1 MERAQSLNSAPCST
15 APCSRPVCPPL
26 PMPRQ
31 QPTPRLSQ
39 AALRASLPLSSADN
53 LESEEILH
61 LNASLRQAVIVALML
76 SVGGLST
83 SCNRKPSGN
92 DIAATVD
99 GQKIYRADLEKYF
112 ERQIAGSNQPLSD
125 EQATSMRL
133 SILRELIENEILMN
147 REEKLGLLATDEEID
162 RKLNEIKSPYTAE
175 VFAQRLQERKISV
188 EDFKRDIRRAL
199 TADKVLHKEVT
210 SKINVT
216 QDDIAAYYNQHKAE
230 FNLIE
235 ARYHLAH
242 IMVTTSPAPQGQ
254 ESGNK
259 AHNEAEARKKIQ
271 TALTALETGDDFAS
285 LAMTFSEDTSTAANG
300 GDIGIVPES
309 ALKQTDTLT
318 RESVLK
324 LKPGQYTPIIPLAS
338 PNKQIAAF
346 QIVKLLALEPAGQRQ
361 LSDPRVEQEI
371 RSQLQDHREQLLKA
385 AYYEV
390 MRDQAKV
397 ENYYAQ
403 QVLEN
408 TGVTH

>member
-1 MERAQSLNSAPCST
+1 LKRRGILQLNPG
-15 APCSRPVCPPL
+15 
-26 PMPRQ
+26 
-31 QPTPRLSQ
+31 
-39 AALRASLPLSSADN
+39 
-53 LESEEILH
+53 
-61 LNASLRQAVIVALML
+61 LRQAFIVSLAFA
-76 SVGGLST
+76 VGLST
-83 SCNRKPSGN
+83 ACNRKPSGN
-92 DIAATVD
+92 DIAAAVD

-112 ERQIAGSNQPLSD
+112 DRQIAGSNQPLSD

-133 SILRELIENEILMN
+133 SILRELIENEILMH
-147 REEKLGLLATDEEID
+147 RAEKLGLLATDEEVD
-162 RKLNEIKSPYTAE
+162 RKLTEIKSPYTGE
-175 VFAQRLQERKISV
+175 VFAQRLQERKTSV

-216 QDDIAAYYNQHKAE
+216 QEDIVAYYNQHRSE

-235 ARYHLAH
+235 SRYHLAH
-242 IMVTTSPAPQGQ
+242 IIVTTSPAPQRQ
-254 ESGNK
+254 DSGNK

-271 TALTALETGDDFAS
+271 AALSALETGDDFAS

-309 ALKQTDTLT
+309 ALKQTDPLT

-324 LKPGQYTPIIPLAS
+324 LKPGQYTPIIPLAN

-346 QIVKLLALEPAGQRQ
+346 QIVKLIALEPAGQRQ
-361 LSDPRVEQEI
+361 ISDPRVEQEI

-403 QVLEN
+403 QVLET

>member
-1 MERAQSLNSAPCST
+1 LKRRGILQLNPG
-15 APCSRPVCPPL
+15 
-26 PMPRQ
+26 
-31 QPTPRLSQ
+31 
-39 AALRASLPLSSADN
+39 
-53 LESEEILH
+53 
-61 LNASLRQAVIVALML
+61 LRQAFIVTLAL
-76 SVGGLST
+76 SVGLST
-83 SCNRKPSGN
+83 ACNRKPSGN
-92 DIAATVD
+92 DIAAAVD

-112 ERQIAGSNQPLSD
+112 DRQIAGSNQPLSD

-133 SILRELIENEILMN
+133 SILRELIENEILMH
-147 REEKLGLLATDEEID
+147 RAEKLGLLATDEEVD
-162 RKLNEIKSPYTAE
+162 RKLTEIKSPYTAE
-175 VFAQRLQERKISV
+175 VFAQRLQERKTSV

-216 QDDIAAYYNQHKAE
+216 QEDIVAYYNQHRSE

-235 ARYHLAH
+235 SRYHLAH
-242 IMVTTSPAPQGQ
+242 IIVTTSTAPQGQ

-271 TALTALETGDDFAS
+271 AALSALETGDDFAS

-309 ALKQTDTLT
+309 ALKQTDPLT

-324 LKPGQYTPIIPLAS
+324 LKPGQYTPIIPLAN
-338 PNKQIAAF
+338 PNKQTAAF
-346 QIVKLLALEPAGQRQ
+346 QIVKLIALEPAGQRQ
-361 LSDPRVEQEI
+361 ISDPRVEQEI

-403 QVLEN
+403 QVLET

>member
-1 MERAQSLNSAPCST
+1 MQLDP
-15 APCSRPVCPPL
+15 
-26 PMPRQ
+26 
-31 QPTPRLSQ
+31 
-39 AALRASLPLSSADN
+39 ALRRTFIVLVVFSL
-53 LESEEILH
+53 
-61 LNASLRQAVIVALML
+61 V
-76 SVGGLST
+76 GLSA

-92 DIAATVD
+92 DVAASVD
-99 GQKIYRADLEKYF
+99 GQRIYRADLDKYF
-112 ERQIAGSNQPLSD
+112 ERQTAGSNQPLSD

-133 SILRELIENEILMN
+133 SILRELIENEILMH
-147 REEKLGLLATDEEID
+147 RAEKLGLLATDEEVD
-162 RKLNEIKSPYTAE
+162 RKLTEIKSPYTNE
-175 VFAQRLQERKISV
+175 VFEQRLQERKTSV

-216 QDDIAAYYNQHKAE
+216 QDDIASYYNQHKAE

-254 ESGNK
+254 ESASK
-259 AHNEAEARKKIQ
+259 ARNEAEARKKIQ
-271 TALTALETGDDFAS
+271 AAQTALEAGNDFAS
-285 LAMTFSEDTSTAANG
+285 LAMTFSEDASTAANG

-318 RESVLK
+318 RESVMK
-324 LKPGQYTPIIPLAS
+324 LKPGQYTPVIPLENA
-338 PNKQIAAF
+338 NRQLAAF
-346 QIVKLLALEPAGQRQ
+346 QIVKLIAMEPAGQRQ

-371 RSQLQDHREQLLKA
+371 RSALQDRREQLLKA

-403 QVLEN
+403 QVLET

>member
-1 MERAQSLNSAPCST
+1 VLSLVSLSA
-15 APCSRPVCPPL
+15 
-26 PMPRQ
+26 
-31 QPTPRLSQ
+31 
-39 AALRASLPLSSADN
+39 
-53 LESEEILH
+53 
-61 LNASLRQAVIVALML
+61 
-76 SVGGLST
+76 

-92 DIAATVD
+92 DVAASVD
-99 GQKIYRADLEKYF
+99 GQKIYRADLDKYF
-112 ERQIAGSNQPLSD
+112 ERQTAGSNQPLSD

-133 SILRELIENEILMN
+133 SILRELIENEILMH
-147 REEKLGLLATDEEID
+147 RAEKLGLLATDEEVD
-162 RKLNEIKSPYTAE
+162 RKLTEIKSPYTNE
-175 VFAQRLQERKISV
+175 VFEQRLQERKTSV

-254 ESGNK
+254 ESASK
-259 AHNEAEARKKIQ
+259 ARNEAEARKKIQ
-271 TALTALETGDDFAS
+271 AAQTALEAGNDFAS
-285 LAMTFSEDTSTAANG
+285 LAMTFSEDASTAANG

-309 ALKQTDTLT
+309 ALKQTDSLT
-318 RESVLK
+318 RESVMK
-324 LKPGQYTPIIPLAS
+324 LKPGQYTPVIPLENA
-338 PNKQIAAF
+338 NRQLAAF
-346 QIVKLLALEPAGQRQ
+346 QIVKLIAMEPAGQRQ

-371 RSQLQDHREQLLKA
+371 RSALQDRREQLLKA

-403 QVLEN
+403 QVLET